1 MREKRTW
8 TQSAAGRALCQVP
21 SMCLASSHW
30 PSASVAI
37 VVSVAAA
44 ILIAIAIACA
54 VCHECPYKLSAM
66 LNVACASQRGL
77 PLTLCLL
84 APQKFIA
91 LPHNEHTN
99 LQPGIPTTRQP
110 SNAATSQPGLQQ
122 PRTTAPLIS
131 TRFSCRCQAAEAQI
145 VKSNKANK

>member
-21 SMCLASSHW
+21 SMCLASSHC
-30 PSASVAI
+30 SASVAI

-44 ILIAIAIACA
+44 IPIAIAIACA

-99 LQPGIPTTRQP
+99 LQPAIPASRQP
-110 SNAATSQPGLQQ
+110 SNVANTSQPGLQQ

-131 TRFSCRCQAAEAQI
+131 TRFSCCCQAAEAQI

>member
-21 SMCLASSHW
+21 SMCLASSHC
-30 PSASVAI
+30 SASVVVVVSVAVAI
-37 VVSVAAA
+37 VV
-44 ILIAIAIACA
+44 AIAIACT

-77 PLTLCLL
+77 PLTPAYLHHRNLL
-84 APQKFIA
+84 RC
-91 LPHNEHTN
+91 HTTN
-99 LQPGIPTTRQP
+99 TPTCTHQASRQP

-131 TRFSCRCQAAEAQI
+131 TRFSCRCQASEAQI